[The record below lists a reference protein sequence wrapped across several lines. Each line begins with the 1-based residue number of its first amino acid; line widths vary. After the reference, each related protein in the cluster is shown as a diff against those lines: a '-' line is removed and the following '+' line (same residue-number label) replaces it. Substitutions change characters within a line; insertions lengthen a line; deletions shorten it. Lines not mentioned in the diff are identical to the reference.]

1 MQRFV
6 PAPTVMTV
14 LLLLLAVA
22 VAADVVIFTDGTRM
36 RVQKYEIKNKVV
48 VITTM
53 DGKLRS
59 IPSNY
64 INLDATERLNRR
76 QRPQQPQQAQ
86 EAQQATPAK
95 TPPQPTPPSTPPAA
109 EPAPALPEP
118 RPDSPSAPRRTIPKI
133 LASDIPPPVWTN
145 DELGVSLVVPST
157 AWQVQD
163 MVASFDVAVQLEKRE
178 GEARATLALIRR
190 SMRSYKDF
198 RKVIGEV
205 ESSVAAAPGFRFLG
219 SGPLDLGPYTA
230 YELRFIKQV
239 ADLPVYNRIVAYYSK
254 DLAYLLSLA
263 CPETRLA
270 ENQDDFDWLARGLVI
285 KKARGELT
293 PKGKPKK

>member
-6 PAPTVMTV
+6 SA
-14 LLLLLAVA
+14 LSALAVVLFLLGA
-22 VAADVVIFTDGTRM
+22 TAAAAVVIFTDGTRM
-36 RVQKYEIKNKVV
+36 QVQKYEIEKKVV

-64 INLDATERLNRR
+64 INLDATQRLNPPR
-76 QRPQQPQQAQ
+76 QSQQAEQ
-86 EAQQATPAK
+86 AEQAEQAQQ
-95 TPPQPTPPSTPPAA
+95 TPPQPTRPPTPPDTQTPV
-109 EPAPALPEP
+109 EPVRPEP
-118 RPDSPSAPRRTIPKI
+118 GPNSPSAPGRTIPKI
-133 LASDIPPPVWTN
+133 SASDIPPPVWTN

-157 AWQVQD
+157 DWQVQD
-163 MVASFDVAVQLEKRE
+163 MVASFDVAVQLEKRA
-178 GEARATLALIRR
+178 GDARATLALIRR
-190 SMRSYKDF
+190 TMRSYKDF
-198 RKVIGEV
+198 HKVIGEV

-230 YELRFIKQV
+230 YELSFIKQV
-239 ADLPVYNRIVAYYSK
+239 AELPVYNRIIAYYSK

-263 CPETRLA
+263 CPESRLA
-270 ENQDDFDWLARGLVI
+270 ENQDDFDALARGLVI

-293 PKGKPKK
+293 PKGKPKN

>member
-1 MQRFV
+1 MRLPV
-6 PAPTVMTV
+6 ATILVV
-14 LLLLLAVA
+14 LLFLPAGA
-22 VAADVVIFTDGTRM
+22 VAAEVVIFTDGTRM
-36 RVQKYEIKNKVV
+36 QVQKYEIKKNVV

-64 INLDATERLNRR
+64 INLDATNRLNGR
-76 QRPQQPQQAQ
+76 QPASPAKQPPPQSPASPLPGPKP
-86 EAQQATPAK
+86 APPPTPA
-95 TPPQPTPPSTPPAA
+95 AA
-109 EPAPALPEP
+109 ESAPTLPEP
-118 RPDSPSAPRRTIPKI
+118 PSAPRRTTPKI
-133 LASDIPPPVWTN
+133 PASDVPSPVWTN
-145 DELGVSLVVPST
+145 DELGVSLVVPSA

-163 MVASFDVAVQLEKRE
+163 MVASFDIAVQLEKRE
-178 GEARATLALIRR
+178 GDARATLALIRR

-198 RKVIGEV
+198 HKVIGEV

-263 CPETRLA
+263 CPEPRLG
-270 ENQDDFDWLARGLVI
+270 ENQDDFDGLARGLVI

-293 PKGKPKK
+293 PKGKPKN

>member
-1 MQRFV
+1 MQHFV

-64 INLDATERLNRR
+64 INLDATERVNGR
-76 QRPQQPQQAQ
+76 QRPRQPQQAQ
-86 EAQQATPAK
+86 QVTPA
-95 TPPQPTPPSTPPAA
+95 PPPTPPAA

-118 RPDSPSAPRRTIPKI
+118 PPTPRRTIPKI

-163 MVASFDVAVQLEKRE
+163 MVASFDVAVQLEKKE

-239 ADLPVYNRIVAYYSK
+239 ADLPVYHRIVAYYSK

>member
-1 MQRFV
+1 MQGFV
-6 PAPTVMTV
+6 PTLTV
-14 LLLLLAVA
+14 LTTLLFLLGGAVP
-22 VAADVVIFTDGTRM
+22 ADVVIFTDGTRM
-36 RVQKYEIKNKVV
+36 QVQKYEIKKNVV

-64 INLDATERLNRR
+64 INLDATERLNPPR
-76 QRPQQPQQAQ
+76 QAQ
-86 EAQQATPAK
+86 QAQQATPAK
-95 TPPQPTPPSTPPAA
+95 QTPPQPTLPPTPRPA
-109 EPAPALPEP
+109 ESGTALPEP
-118 RPDSPSAPRRTIPKI
+118 PPAPRGTIPNI
-133 LASDIPPPVWTN
+133 PASDIPPPVWTN

-163 MVASFDVAVQLEKRE
+163 MVASFDIAVQLEKRE
-178 GEARATLALIRR
+178 GDARATLALIRR

-198 RKVIGEV
+198 NKVIGEV

-239 ADLPVYNRIVAYYSK
+239 AELPVYNRIVAYYSK
-254 DLAYLLSLA
+254 DLAYLLSLV
-263 CPETRLA
+263 CPEARLA
-270 ENQDDFDWLARGLVI
+270 ENQDDFDGLARGLVI

-293 PKGKPKK
+293 PKGKPKN

>member
-64 INLDATERLNRR
+64 INLDATERLNGR
-76 QRPQQPQQAQ
+76 QRPQQSQK
-86 EAQQATPAK
+86 AQQATPAK
-95 TPPQPTPPSTPPAA
+95 TPPQPTPPPTPPAA

-118 RPDSPSAPRRTIPKI
+118 PPAPRRTIPKI

-145 DELGVSLVVPST
+145 DELGVSLVVPSM

-163 MVASFDVAVQLEKRE
+163 VVASFDVAVQLEKKE

-293 PKGKPKK
+293 PKGKPKN

>member
-6 PAPTVMTV
+6 PAPTVMAV

-64 INLDATERLNRR
+64 INLDATERVNGR
-76 QRPQQPQQAQ
+76 QRPRQPRQAQQAQ
-86 EAQQATPAK
+86 QAAPA
-95 TPPQPTPPSTPPAA
+95 PPQPPTTPPPAPPATQ
-109 EPAPALPEP
+109 PAPTLPVP
-118 RPDSPSAPRRTIPKI
+118 PPAPRRTIPKI
-133 LASDIPPPVWTN
+133 VASDVPPPVWTN

-163 MVASFDVAVQLEKRE
+163 MVASFDVAVQLKKKE

-205 ESSVAAAPGFRFLG
+205 ESSVAAAPGFRLLG
-219 SGPLDLGPYTA
+219 SGPLDLGPYTT

-239 ADLPVYNRIVAYYSK
+239 ANLPVYHRIVAYYSK

-270 ENQDDFDWLARGLVI
+270 ENQDDFDSLARGLII
-285 KKARGELT
+285 KKVRGELT
-293 PKGKPKK
+293 PKGKPKN

>member
-1 MQRFV
+1 
-6 PAPTVMTV
+6 
-14 LLLLLAVA
+14 LLLLAVA

-64 INLDATERLNRR
+64 INLDATERLNGR
-76 QRPQQPQQAQ
+76 QRPQQSQK
-86 EAQQATPAK
+86 AQQATPA
-95 TPPQPTPPSTPPAA
+95 PPPGREPSARPTPAEAPPAA

-118 RPDSPSAPRRTIPKI
+118 PPAPRRTIPKI

-145 DELGVSLVVPST
+145 DELGVSLVVPSM

-163 MVASFDVAVQLEKRE
+163 VVASFDVAVQLEKKE

-293 PKGKPKK
+293 PKGKPKN

>member
-1 MQRFV
+1 MERFV
-6 PAPTVMTV
+6 PAPTVMTA

-64 INLDATERLNRR
+64 IDLDATERLNGR
-76 QRPQQPQQAQ
+76 QRPQPSQK
-86 EAQQATPAK
+86 AQQATPA
-95 TPPQPTPPSTPPAA
+95 PPPAPKPSARPTPAVAPPAT
-109 EPAPALPEP
+109 EPAPPLPEP
-118 RPDSPSAPRRTIPKI
+118 PPARRRTIPKI
-133 LASDIPPPVWTN
+133 PASDIPPPVWTN

-163 MVASFDVAVQLEKRE
+163 MVASFDVAVQLEKKE

-190 SMRSYKDF
+190 SMRNYKDF

-239 ADLPVYNRIVAYYSK
+239 ADLPVYHRIVAYYSK

-270 ENQDDFDWLARGLVI
+270 ENQDDFDSLARGLVI
-285 KKARGELT
+285 KKTRGELT

>member
-6 PAPTVMTV
+6 LAPTVMTV

-36 RVQKYEIKNKVV
+36 RVQKYEIKNKVI

-64 INLDATERLNRR
+64 INLDDTERLNGR
-76 QRPQQPQQAQ
+76 QRPRQSQQAQ
-86 EAQQATPAK
+86 QAQQATPAT
-95 TPPQPTPPSTPPAA
+95 TPPQPIPPPTPPAA
-109 EPAPALPEP
+109 DPAPALPEP
-118 RPDSPSAPRRTIPKI
+118 PSAPRRTIPKI
-133 LASDIPPPVWTN
+133 PASDIPPPVWAN

-163 MVASFDVAVQLEKRE
+163 MVASFDVAVQLEKR
-178 GEARATLALIRR
+178 GGDARATLALIRR

-198 RKVIGEV
+198 HKVIGEV
-205 ESSVAAAPGFRFLG
+205 ESSVAAAPGFHFLG

-239 ADLPVYNRIVAYYSK
+239 AELPVYNRIVAYYSK

-263 CPETRLA
+263 CPEARLA
-270 ENQDDFDWLARGLVI
+270 ENQDDFDGLARGLVI

-293 PKGKPKK
+293 PKGKPKN

>member
-1 MQRFV
+1 MERLM
-6 PAPTVMTV
+6 PAPTILTVV
-14 LLLLLAVA
+14 LLLLLAGPA
-22 VAADVVIFTDGTRM
+22 VADVVIFADGTRM
-36 RVQKYEIKNKVV
+36 QVQKYEIKKNFV

-53 DGKLRS
+53 DGKLQS

-64 INLDATERLNRR
+64 INLDATDRLNQR
-76 QRPQQPQQAQ
+76 QPPAPPAHQPA
-86 EAQQATPAK
+86 AVPPPDPNVSTPV
-95 TPPQPTPPSTPPAA
+95 PPAA
-109 EPAPALPEP
+109 APAPAPAVVEPADTLPEP
-118 RPDSPSAPRRTIPKI
+118 PPAPRRKIP
-133 LASDIPPPVWTN
+133 ASDIPPPVWTN

-157 AWQVQD
+157 SWKVQD
-163 MVASFDVAVQLEKRE
+163 MVASFDVAVQLEKAE
-178 GEARATLALIRR
+178 GDARATLALIRR

-205 ESSVAAAPGFRFLG
+205 EASVAAAPGFRFLG

-263 CPETRLA
+263 CPEPRLA
-270 ENQDDFDWLARGLVI
+270 DNQDDFDGLARGLVI
-285 KKARGELT
+285 KKARKELT
-293 PKGKPKK
+293 PKGKPEN